1 VTDST
6 INGNSAASGGG
17 LWSDTNLTTETL
29 TVVGST
35 ISGNTATT
43 SGGGLFNSDG
53 RTVIR
58 HSTITNNTAPGSGG
72 SGIGSAGN
80 GSTRTELRSSIV
92 AADSSSDIALVGGT
106 TNSFQSNGHNLVG
119 SGHSTGNP
127 INEFV
132 ETGDQVGA
140 NPMLGSLANNGGP
153 TFTHVLMP
161 GSAAIN
167 AGNPAAVAG
176 SGGVPQYDQRGTPHG
191 RILGGRIDIGAIE
204 IDLPPKPDLTGDY
217 NLNNKVDAGD
227 YVVWRKMAGMT
238 VLPFSGADGNGD
250 SVVNQVDFMLW
261 RENFGTTGSGSGAGA
276 STIEES
282 PADASL
288 ELQTSEPASEGQE
301 VAPADQDSAIWFDL
315 QPTSPTESP
324 KTMLGT
330 TTLNAGGLADNLLL
344 VIDSLYT
351 DYELESA
358 ESFGSDLLSPDDQ
371 AIDTLFAEIGD
382 AHRVVAEL

>member
-1 VTDST
+1 M
-6 INGNSAASGGG
+6 
-17 LWSDTNLTTETL
+17 
-29 TVVGST
+29 
-35 ISGNTATT
+35 
-43 SGGGLFNSDG
+43 
-53 RTVIR
+53 
-58 HSTITNNTAPGSGG
+58 
-72 SGIGSAGN
+72 
-80 GSTRTELRSSIV
+80 
-92 AADSSSDIALVGGT
+92 
-106 TNSFQSNGHNLVG
+106 
-119 SGHSTGNP
+119 
-127 INEFV
+127 
-132 ETGDQVGA
+132 GA
-140 NPMLGSLANNGGP
+140 
-153 TFTHVLMP
+153 V
-161 GSAAIN
+161 
-167 AGNPAAVAG
+167 
-176 SGGVPQYDQRGTPHG
+176 
-191 RILGGRIDIGAIE
+191 E